1 MLACTYHHYAF
12 SKLVY
17 QWYTFSWIRLKRNL
31 FFAVCF
37 QRSWSRK
44 LVPNRP
50 NSNHPNMRDYMEFFM
65 KVFKFFGPIQLLLF
79 PLGWVVVLLGLFFV
93 IDAGNAVQKP
103 LTKKSFHLEGLN
115 CGTCACETH
124 VITTTPCW
132 VCGNLDVLV
141 QYVDFATCFWL
152 MSSMFKRFARNNA
165 GPYSLH

>member
-1 MLACTYHHYAF
+1 MVHFQLISFKAQSFLHSVFNALGRGNLFRIGLIRIIQTCVITW
-12 SKLVY
+12 K
-17 QWYTFSWIRLKRNL
+17 FSWK
-31 FFAVCF
+31 F
-37 QRSWSRK
+37 SS
-44 LVPNRP
+44 
-50 NSNHPNMRDYMEFFM
+50 
-65 KVFKFFGPIQLLLF
+65 FFGPIQLLLF

-93 IDAGNAVQKP
+93 LDAGNAVQKP
-103 LTKKSFHLEGLN
+103 LTKRSFHRDGLN

-152 MSSMFKRFARNNA
+152 MSSAFKRFARNKA